1 VTPSA
6 LAPSTKHAQR
16 TYTPHLGPEC
26 QEAVLMNRRLPGSRN
41 ASFVS
46 LNNTMSF
53 VDDDV
58 SIALPCSPAVLLGLA
73 PASPTA
79 NPVCQAMARHVNS
92 TVCSTRDTSRT
103 RLCCSVPQRSDA
115 GRSCAHAILS
125 PSLSFTSHARALRRA
140 AAARAVQA
148 HSEAAHVDSLD
159 LVLGYEAELAGAH
172 KPQRVLLTHI
182 VVIIDHA
189 VHFAARACG
198 AQHRLAL

>member
-1 VTPSA
+1 
-6 LAPSTKHAQR
+6 
-16 TYTPHLGPEC
+16 
-26 QEAVLMNRRLPGSRN
+26 MNRRLSRRLPGSRN

-53 VDDDV
+53 VDDDSV
-58 SIALPCSPAVLLGLA
+58 DRAALPFP
-73 PASPTA
+73 
-79 NPVCQAMARHVNS
+79 
-92 TVCSTRDTSRT
+92 
-103 RLCCSVPQRSDA
+103 CCSVSRLPRLLRTPYAKRWRGTSTVPSVHGIHLAHGSAAPFHNEATQ

-125 PSLSFTSHARALRRA
+125 PSLSLTSHARALRRA